1 MKTAIDRAGRLV
13 IPRQLRQAAGIRP
26 GEAVDLLAKDGAII
40 IRPAETEM
48 RLEKQG
54 RFMVIV
60 PEVPIEP
67 LGEEIVTKTLE
78 EIRERRLADETKP

>member
-1 MKTAIDRAGRLV
+1 MKTTIDRAGRLV
-13 IPRQLRQAAGIRP
+13 VPRQLRQAAGIRP
-26 GEAVDLLAKDGAII
+26 GEAVELMAKDGAII

-78 EIRERRLADETKP
+78 EIRERRLTDETKS